1 MERLS
6 PVIEELNK
14 YIGKY
19 VKVGIRDKGIQEYE
33 GILKKV
39 YLSKHNGIG
48 NLLLEKNRKDY
59 LIIGNCI
66 VYIILPDTI
75 YDNL

>member
-6 PVIEELNK
+6 PVIEKLSE

-19 VKVGIRDKGIQEYE
+19 VKVGIRDKGIQECE

-39 YLSKHNGIG
+39 YSSKHNGIG

-59 LIIGNCI
+59 LIRGNCI